1 MRGSGRLV
9 PLTLSLLGPLAAATH
24 ASAQLLP
31 ADRMTVWSPGVTGG
45 IPARTT
51 VCASLNAASWGNGA
65 QEASGAIQ
73 AAIDACPAGQVVQ
86 LSAGTFRMNARYA
99 LLWKGVTLRGAG
111 PGATTLAKTNGAV
124 AGSSTATDPQPVVI
138 IGPTRWPSADEN
150 TDVLLTA
157 DAVKGATAVTV
168 ANAAGFAAGQFVVLD
183 EDNYNAGAFVALP
196 NRNGAP
202 TSIRIFATD
211 RVVWQR
217 HSPSQPEDDPF
228 PSALTWFSRSG
239 RPVNEIKEIASVAG
253 NTINFTTPIH
263 ITYRVARQAQLT
275 RYATANRHVKFAG
288 LEDLRVTGGGDGA
301 IRFEAAAYSWVK
313 NIENSTWLGE
323 GVAINHSFRCELRDS
338 YIHDAAWPAPGGGG
352 YALSFAHGSAE
363 ALVENNVILKAN
375 KVMVARSSGAG
386 SVVGY
391 NYADDGFIS
400 YALDWQEVGVNGSHM
415 VGPHHMLFE
424 GNQSFNYD
432 SDNTHGTSI
441 YHTVFRNHFSGFRR
455 SYPGLGNGRTI
466 GLAYGSYWHSFVGN
480 VQGLPGQMGGWTYE
494 NLANG
499 PPGSPWGNQPNI
511 WKLGYEAIHWEQA
524 VDPKVP
530 QTTIREGN
538 FDYVTNQ
545 VHWTGAPL
553 TLPSSLYL
561 TSKPLFF
568 GTWTWPWVDAVG
580 ATKLRTLP
588 ARARYD
594 GVAMPPPALTTTDLL
609 VAEGTGN
616 GLSATFTVTL
626 SDAVPQ
632 TVTVAYATANV
643 TATAGA
649 DYAAASGTLTFPPG
663 VTSRTVTVAIV
674 PDSLDEADETFR
686 LNLSAPVGATVGVG
700 QSVATIDDDD
710 GPLISVAEA
719 TGTEGNAGG
728 TPLPFGLSLSAASPQ
743 AVVVTFQTSDGTAV
757 AGSDYTAASGTV
769 TFPPGTTLAA
779 SEVTVTGDAVDEP
792 NETFYVNLSAPV
804 DGSLAADAG
813 LGRIVDDDGG
823 AVALRALAHGSR
835 RTGDLSAAG
844 GFATTDLYLVSQP
857 PRTSWEV
864 VVDEASGDIG
874 NGQGPAVER
883 VANDLTTVLQS
894 SAPVGSGPARSLRWR
909 NTTSVAADSY
919 VRIRSVACGTSCGAD
934 DVYRVRAYETTVRIP
949 RFNASGGQVT
959 VLLVQ
964 NATSTGV
971 SGTAYFWSNSGVLL
985 ASQDFDLNP
994 RAVTAL
1000 ALAGISALSGQSGSV
1015 TITHTGPYGAITGKG
1030 VAADTVTGAT
1040 YDSPLTQKE
1049 R

>member
-1 MRGSGRLV
+1 MRRTLV
-9 PLTLSLLGPLAAATH
+9 CLNLSALFSAALPAAA
-24 ASAQLLP
+24 QILP
-31 ADRMTVWSPGVTGG
+31 PDRLTTWSPGVTGG
-45 IPARTT
+45 VPVRTT
-51 VCASLNAASWGNGA
+51 ICANLNAATYGNGS

-111 PGATTLAKTNGAV
+111 PGATTLAKTNGATP
-124 AGSSTATDPQPVVI
+124 GSPTATDPQPVVI
-138 IGPTRWPSADEN
+138 IGPTRWPSPDES

-157 DAVKGATAVTV
+157 DAVKGATSVTV

-196 NRNGAP
+196 HRNGAP
-202 TSIRIFATD
+202 TSIRIFASD

-239 RPVNEIKEIASVAG
+239 RPVNEMKEIASVAG
-253 NTINFTTPIH
+253 NTIHFTTPIH

-275 RYATANRHVKFAG
+275 RYANANRHVKFAG

-301 IRFEAAAYSWVK
+301 VRFEAAAYSWVK
-313 NIENSTWLGE
+313 NVENTNWLGE

-338 YIHDAAWPAPGGGG
+338 YIHDAAWPSPGGGG
-352 YALSFAHGSAE
+352 YALSFAFGSAE
-363 ALVENNVILKAN
+363 VLVENNVILKAN

-391 NYADDGFIS
+391 NYADDGFIN

-432 SDNTHGTSI
+432 SDNTHGSSI

-455 SYPGLGNGRTI
+455 SFTGLGNGRTI

-480 VQGLPGQMGGWTYE
+480 VQGLPGQMSGWTYD
-494 NLANG
+494 NLADG
-499 PPGSPWGNQPNI
+499 PPGSPWGNQPNV

-524 VDPKVP
+524 VDTKVQ

-545 VHWTGAPL
+545 VHWSGAPL

-561 TSKPLFF
+561 TGKPLFF
-568 GTWTWPWVDAVG
+568 GTWTWPWVDALG

-594 GVAMPPPALTTTDLL
+594 GVAMPPPALTTTDLV

-616 GLSATFTVTL
+616 GLAATFTVSL
-626 SDAVPQ
+626 SDPVPQ
-632 TVTVAYATANV
+632 TVTVSYATANG

-649 DYAAASGTLTFPPG
+649 DYAAANGTITFPPG
-663 VTSRTVTVAIV
+663 VTSRTVVVAVV
-674 PDSLDEADETFR
+674 PDGLDEVDETFR
-686 LNLSAPVGATVGVG
+686 LNLSAPVGATVAVG

-710 GPLISVAEA
+710 GPLISVAES
-719 TGTEGNAGG
+719 TGTEGNGGG
-728 TPLPFGLSLSAASPQ
+728 TPLAFTFSLSAASPQ
-743 AVVVTFQTSDGTAV
+743 TVAVAYQTSDGTAA
-757 AGSDYTAASGTV
+757 AGSDYAAVSGTV
-769 TFPPGTTLAA
+769 TFPAGSTLATVD
-779 SEVTVTGDAVDEP
+779 VTVTGDALDEP
-792 NETFYVNLSAPV
+792 NETFYLNLTTPV
-804 DGSLAADAG
+804 DASLASDAT

-823 AVALRALAHGSR
+823 TIALRALAHGSR
-835 RTGDLSAAG
+835 RSGDLSSDAG
-844 GFATTDLYLVSQP
+844 LATTDLYLVSQP
-857 PRTSWEV
+857 PRTSWEI
-864 VVDEASGDIG
+864 VVDETSGDIG

-883 VANDLTTVLQS
+883 VANDLATVLQS
-894 SAPVGSGPARSLRWR
+894 SAPVGPGPARSLRWR
-909 NTTSVAADSY
+909 NTSSVAADSY
-919 VRIRSVACGTSCGAD
+919 VRIRSVACGTDCGAD

-949 RFNASGGQVT
+949 RFNLTGGQVT
-959 VLLVQ
+959 VILVQ
-964 NATSTGV
+964 NTTSTAV
-971 SGTAYFWSNSGVLL
+971 SGTAHFWSNSGALL
-985 ASQDFDLNP
+985 ASQSFDLNP
-994 RAVTAL
+994 RAVSAL
-1000 ALAGISALSGQSGSV
+1000 ALVGISALTGQSGSV

-1030 VAADTVTGAT
+1030 VAADTLTGAT
-1040 YDSPLTQKE
+1040 YDSPLTLKE